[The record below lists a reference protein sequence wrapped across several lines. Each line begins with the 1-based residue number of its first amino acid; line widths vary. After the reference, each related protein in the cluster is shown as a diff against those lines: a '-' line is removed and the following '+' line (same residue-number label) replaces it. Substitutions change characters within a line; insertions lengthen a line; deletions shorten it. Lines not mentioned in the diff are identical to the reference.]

1 MKGLVVYQFVTY
13 IRSHKYIPPVSV
25 FIMLLVINYTYVPN
39 PIMDSYSFTS
49 ILLFFVIGWVTISLF
64 HSEDEGQKQITIIHA
79 KNIREYYLALVIN
92 CTLVAFFLSVVAVA
106 YPIIFQAFTPGL
118 HPVHIVK
125 GFLAHF
131 SLTFLSIALSI
142 FFTRE
147 LVKNHI
153 NSWWGVIS
161 ILIGS
166 LVSAI
171 LTEANIKNLTVLYWI
186 LPPLHYSF
194 KIMSV
199 DDHIIS
205 ISTEVYGYFVWI
217 FIYSMMLTTL
227 FLVIV
232 QKKRSFK

>member
-1 MKGLVVYQFVTY
+1 MRGLVVYQFATY
-13 IRSHKYIPPVSV
+13 IRSHRYIPPVSV
-25 FIMLLVINYTYVPN
+25 FIMMLVINYTYVPN
-39 PIMDSYSFTS
+39 PILDSYSFTS
-49 ILLFFVIGWVTISLF
+49 ILLFFVIGWVTISIF
-64 HSEDEGQKQITIIHA
+64 HSEDEGQKQITIMHA

-92 CTLVAFFLSVVAVA
+92 CTLVAFFLSVLAVA
-106 YPIIFQAFTPGL
+106 YPVIFQAFTPGL

-131 SLTFLSIALSI
+131 CLAFISIALSI

-166 LVSAI
+166 LVSAVM
-171 LTEANIKNLTVLYWI
+171 TEADVINITVLHWI

-194 KIMSV
+194 EIMSV
-199 DDHIIS
+199 EDQIIS
-205 ISTEVYGYFVWI
+205 INTEIYGYFGWI
-217 FIYSMMLTTL
+217 FIYSMILITL
-227 FLVIV
+227 FLMIV
-232 QKKRSFK
+232 QKKEVL